1 MLLTEEAALRAYA
14 KMMNT
19 LNAECI
25 EPLLADDFIFES
37 QQVFQPIES
46 KEEFLEYI
54 HGKLETIRRVKASVF
69 AEMGTVDDFRQNQ
82 PCVILAQNDKD
93 NLVGLA
99 LAQTDGALLK
109 RIDLCVIPA
118 PQSAKRS
125 GEYPA

>member
-1 MLLTEEAALRAYA
+1 MPLTEEAALRAYA

-25 EPLLADDFIFES
+25 EPLLADDFILES
-37 QQVFQPIES
+37 QQVFQPLES

-54 HGKLETIRRVKASVF
+54 HGKIETIRRVKANVF
-69 AEMGTVDDFRQNQ
+69 AEMGTVDTFRQNQ
-82 PCVILAQNDKD
+82 PCVILAQNDRD

-99 LAQTDGALLK
+99 LAQTEGEFLK

>member
-1 MLLTEEAALRAYA
+1 MPLTEEAALRAYA
-14 KMMNT
+14 SMMNT

-37 QQVFQPIES
+37 QQVFQPLES

-54 HGKLETIRRVKASVF
+54 HGKLETIRRVKANVF

-82 PCVILAQNDKD
+82 PCVILAQNDRD

-99 LAQTDGALLK
+99 LAQTDGELLK

>member
-1 MLLTEEAALRAYA
+1 MPLTEEAALRAYA
-14 KMMNT
+14 TMINT

-25 EPLLADDFIFES
+25 EPLIADDFIYES
-37 QQVFQPIES
+37 QQVFQPLES

-54 HGKLETIRRVKASVF
+54 HGKLETIRRMKASVF
-69 AEMGTVDDFRQNQ
+69 AEMGTVDTFRQNQ
-82 PCVILAQNDKD
+82 PCVILAQDDRD

-99 LAQTDGALLK
+99 LAQTEGEFLK
-109 RIDLCVIPA
+109 RIDLCIAPG